1 MKNHT
6 IIGTAGH
13 IDHGKTAVIRALTGI
28 DADRL
33 KEEKE
38 RGITIDIGFAYW
50 KDTVTILDVPGHE
63 RFIRNMVAGVSTID
77 FFLLIIA
84 ADDGVMPQTIEHLD
98 ILNFFNIRDGIVIL
112 NKIDL
117 VDDEWLSLVEDDV
130 FNLLKKYNLGEL
142 PIIKVSAST
151 NKNIDHLRQLIE
163 QKISEQTESESTQP
177 FRLLVDRSFIMKGFG
192 TVVTGTVLS
201 GTLSRGDMIEILPHH
216 LQKRVRGL
224 QAHGHE
230 SDSVSAGDRAAVNL
244 QAISKVEISRG
255 DVLTKANT
263 LSHCTEFI
271 GTLRTVSMI
280 PVKIGNRSRVRI
292 YAGTAERIGQL
303 IWFENDKILNE
314 ESEYHVRVK
323 LDSPM
328 AAARNDAFLIR
339 LHSPL
344 ITIAGGRIIEI
355 NPPKIRHTKEA
366 WTAYFDMMGSA
377 DYEQIIQTI
386 IEERK
391 LEATSIPFLQKKMF
405 EIEPIINA
413 TIENLIKQKKIRFL
427 KLKGIDHYI
436 SSSSFET
443 LVKDIE
449 LYLSNFHKANTH
461 LPGLNHQELYSGS
474 GYSWLKVEIFDA
486 AINKLLNSKIIKLE
500 KNYYSL
506 SAFKIQ
512 VSGDIDL
519 VQTETLKI
527 LKQTRFSPSTPE
539 EIAAKIKLPQ
549 NEVRS
554 IFNILVKNGQLIAIN
569 RDIFIESSVW
579 EELITHLRN
588 FFANQSEMPVVSLKE
603 FINTTRKYAIPIF
616 EYLDSQGYTIREG
629 DVRKKGHNL

>member
-50 KDTVTILDVPGHE
+50 KDAVTILDVPGHE
-63 RFIRNMVAGVSTID
+63 KFIRNMVAGVSTID

-84 ADDGVMPQTIEHLD
+84 ADDGIMPQTIEHLD

-130 FNLLKKYNLGEL
+130 RNLLIKYNLSEL
-142 PIIKVSAST
+142 PIIKVSANT
-151 NKNIDHLRQLIE
+151 NKNIDHLRQIIE
-163 QKISEQTESESTQP
+163 QKISMQTESDSTQP
-177 FRLLVDRSFIMKGFG
+177 FRLLVDRSFIIKGFG
-192 TVVTGTVLS
+192 TVVTGSVLS
-201 GTLSRGDMIEILPHH
+201 GTLSKGEMIEILPHH
-216 LQKRVRGL
+216 LQKKVRGL
-224 QAHGHE
+224 QAHGHD

-244 QAISKVEISRG
+244 QAISKVDITRG
-255 DVLTKANT
+255 DVLTKVNT
-263 LSHCTEFI
+263 LSHSNEFI
-271 GTLRTVSMI
+271 GTLHTVSTI
-280 PVKIGNRSRVRI
+280 PVKISNRSKVRI
-292 YAGTAERIGQL
+292 YVGTAERIGQL
-303 IWFENDKILNE
+303 IWYENDKTLKE

-323 LDSPM
+323 LDSPL

-344 ITIAGGRIIEI
+344 LTLAGGNIVEI
-355 NPPKIRHTKEA
+355 NPPKIRHSKEA
-366 WTAYFDMMGSA
+366 WAAYFNIMGSA
-377 DYEQIIQTI
+377 QYDQIIYTI
-386 IEERK
+386 IAKRK
-391 LEATSIPFLQKKMF
+391 LIATSSLFLQQKMF
-405 EIEPIINA
+405 EIEPIINSS
-413 TIENLIKQKKIRFL
+413 IENLINQKKIRSF

-436 SSSSFET
+436 SSSSFEM

-449 LYLSNFHKANTH
+449 QYLSDFHKANTH
-461 LPGLNHQELYSGS
+461 LPGLNHQELLTGS
-474 GYSWLKVEIFDA
+474 GYSWLQVEIFDA
-486 AINKLLNSKIIKLE
+486 ALKKLLNSKIIKLE
-500 KNYYSL
+500 KNFYSI
-506 SAFKIQ
+506 SEFKIQ
-512 VSGDIDL
+512 ISRDIDL

-527 LKQTRFSPSTPE
+527 LKDNRFSPLTPE
-539 EIAAKIKLPQ
+539 EIAEKIELPQ

-554 IFNILVKNGQLIAIN
+554 ILNILIKNRQLISIN
-569 RDIFIESSVW
+569 RDIFIEFSVW
-579 EELITHLRN
+579 QELIAYLKN